1 MKLNIQELKKKSE
14 VTFKG
19 KQQVSLKGISGIRK
33 VQVCDADV
41 EGTLEKVDNRYI
53 VEGQVCV
60 TVKRLC
66 DRCGEEFDCFVE
78 GELFQE
84 YSALPVG
91 EEQEDIIQISDTIDL
106 EDAVT
111 ETIYLNLPMHWVH
124 DEDCKGICKICGQNL
139 NKHSC
144 NCENEEIDPRLEG
157 LKNIFHPQS
166 EE

>member
-1 MKLNIQELKKKSE
+1 MKINILELKKKSE

-19 KQQVSLKGISGIRK
+19 KQQVSLKGISPVHK

-41 EGTLEKVDNRYI
+41 EGTLQKVDGRYI
-53 VEGQVCV
+53 VEGQVSV
-60 TVKRLC
+60 IVKRLC
-66 DRCGEEFDCFVE
+66 DRCSEEFDCFVE

-84 YSALPVG
+84 YSSEPIG
-91 EEQEDIIQISDTIDL
+91 EDQEDIIQISDTIDL
-106 EDAVT
+106 EDAVA

-124 DEDCKGICKICGQNL
+124 DENCKGICKICGQNL

-144 NCENEEIDPRLEG
+144 NCAQEEIDPRLEG